1 MVYVLTTAVAGAA
14 TPNTPVVTDGTIT
27 ISANVGTK
35 AIAYVSGSI
44 DSSDIQAWET
54 SDATAVVKAT
64 VNGDTYTGTTK
75 VTSKTT
81 IADLVNNLKLPTEI
95 SSIGSG
101 YKVNVSVEL
110 TFKGNDSNTY
120 TVAGATVIYS

>member
-1 MVYVLTTAVAGAA
+1 M
-14 TPNTPVVTDGTIT
+14 
-27 ISANVGTK
+27 
-35 AIAYVSGSI
+35 
-44 DSSDIQAWET
+44 
-54 SDATAVVKAT
+54 KAT

-110 TFKGNDSNTY
+110 TFKGNDGNTY